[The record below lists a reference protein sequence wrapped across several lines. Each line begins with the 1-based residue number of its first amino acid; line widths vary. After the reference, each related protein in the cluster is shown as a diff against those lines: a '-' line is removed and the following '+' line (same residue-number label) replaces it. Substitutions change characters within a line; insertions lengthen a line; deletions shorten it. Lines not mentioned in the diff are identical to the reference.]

1 MRFRIDKDLVK
12 DKFLSSIETYDS
24 NAVVQKEMAI
34 KLLDFV
40 IEHCG
45 NKFNHVLEIGSG
57 TGLLTQEIVDKVD
70 FRKLIT
76 NDLASDYNGIIR
88 SIVSNLNIDYKYI
101 EADAETTI
109 DFPENNDLLI
119 SNATFQWFNNLN
131 SFLIQSQ
138 NLLKP
143 NGVIAFTSFGADN
156 FNEIKSIYNSGLE
169 YMPLEKI
176 LENTEKYYETVYTH
190 TYKKQLFF
198 NDPFEVLKHIKNT
211 GVNGLIKN
219 NRIKLKEFFE
229 IYTRNFT
236 EKQGVSLT
244 YNPIFIIL
252 RKKS

>member
-12 DKFLSSIETYDS
+12 DKFLASIETYDS
-24 NAVVQKEMAI
+24 NAVVQKEMAV

-40 IEHCG
+40 IEYCG
-45 NKFNHVLEIGSG
+45 NKFNHILEIGSG
-57 TGLLTQEIVDKVD
+57 TGLLTQEIVDKID
-70 FRKLIT
+70 FKKLIT

-138 NLLKP
+138 KLLKTD
-143 NGVIAFTSFGADN
+143 GIIAFTSFANDN
-156 FNEIKSIYNSGLE
+156 FKEIRSIYNNGLE
-169 YMPLEKI
+169 YMSLEKI
-176 LENTEKYYETVYTH
+176 LENTDKYYETVFTH

-219 NRIKLKEFFE
+219 NKIKLKEFFK
-229 IYTRNFT
+229 IYTHNFT
-236 EKQGVSLT
+236 EEQGVSLT
-244 YNPIFIIL
+244 YNPMFIIL
-252 RKKS
+252 KKKS